1 MKKGT
6 KILLSVI
13 GAAVVVLGALYT
25 YRGVYYQSHFLPGTK
40 VEGVDI
46 SKLSYP
52 QAKQKVAKTLLDSN
66 FTLYDQ
72 KTKLTQVSGKELGI
86 TQNSASYLKKVMRT
100 QNSWLPTT
108 TVKAESTTNTM
119 INIDQQKLNQ
129 YVDQTLTTLNQGRQA
144 PQDAKIVKTNDNYQ
158 IKPEVA
164 GQTFDKAA
172 VTKAV
177 KEAVSKGQPKVQLA
191 DSHQQA
197 KVTKN
202 DAQLTEQLSKIKK
215 IDTITGKYTIAG
227 KTETITPAMIH
238 QWLGYSDGKITLD
251 QTAMKAY
258 LSSLNDK
265 YATYNKSR
273 QFKSTKRG
281 VVTVPAG
288 IYGWSIN
295 SASELPKLT
304 DAILAGKD
312 FTREPVIV
320 GTGYSKDGYGDAL
333 SDIGNTYI
341 EVDKQNQHM
350 WVYMNGQ
357 LKIDTDVV
365 TGNPNG
371 HDTPVGVWAIWAKE
385 RNSTLRGE
393 NDNGSKYASKV
404 AYWMPI
410 DDTGVGIH
418 DSPWQPQYGGDWYK
432 THGSHGCINTPPAT
446 VAKIFNMVSTGMPVV
461 VF

>member
-13 GAAVVVLGALYT
+13 GAAVVVLGVLYT

-52 QAKQKVAKTLLDSN
+52 QAKHKVAKTLRDSN

-86 TQNSASYLKKVMRT
+86 TQNSAAYLKKVMRT

-158 IKPEVA
+158 IEPEVA

-177 KEAVSKGQPKVQLA
+177 KEAVSKGQLKVQLA

-202 DAQLTEQLSKIKK
+202 DAQLTEQLAKIKK

-238 QWLGYSDGKITLD
+238 QWLGYSNGKITLD

-265 YATYNKSR
+265 YATY
-273 QFKSTKRG
+273 
-281 VVTVPAG
+281 
-288 IYGWSIN
+288 
-295 SASELPKLT
+295 
-304 DAILAGKD
+304 
-312 FTREPVIV
+312 
-320 GTGYSKDGYGDAL
+320 
-333 SDIGNTYI
+333 
-341 EVDKQNQHM
+341 
-350 WVYMNGQ
+350 
-357 LKIDTDVV
+357 KID
-365 TGNPNG
+365 
-371 HDTPVGVWAIWAKE
+371 
-385 RNSTLRGE
+385 
-393 NDNGSKYASKV
+393 
-404 AYWMPI
+404 
-410 DDTGVGIH
+410 
-418 DSPWQPQYGGDWYK
+418 
-432 THGSHGCINTPPAT
+432 
-446 VAKIFNMVSTGMPVV
+446 
-461 VF
+461 

>member
-1 MKKGT
+1 M
-6 KILLSVI
+6 
-13 GAAVVVLGALYT
+13 
-25 YRGVYYQSHFLPGTK
+25 
-40 VEGVDI
+40 I
-46 SKLSYP
+46 S
-52 QAKQKVAKTLLDSN
+52 
-66 FTLYDQ
+66 
-72 KTKLTQVSGKELGI
+72 
-86 TQNSASYLKKVMRT
+86 M
-100 QNSWLPTT
+100 
-108 TVKAESTTNTM
+108 
-119 INIDQQKLNQ
+119 
-129 YVDQTLTTLNQGRQA
+129 
-144 PQDAKIVKTNDNYQ
+144 
-158 IKPEVA
+158 
-164 GQTFDKAA
+164 
-172 VTKAV
+172 
-177 KEAVSKGQPKVQLA
+177 QP
-191 DSHQQA
+191 
-197 KVTKN
+197 
-202 DAQLTEQLSKIKK
+202 I
-215 IDTITGKYTIAG
+215 
-227 KTETITPAMIH
+227 
-238 QWLGYSDGKITLD
+238 
-251 QTAMKAY
+251 
-258 LSSLNDK
+258 
-265 YATYNKSR
+265 
-273 QFKSTKRG
+273 KSTKRG

-304 DAILAGKD
+304 DVILAGKD

-320 GTGYSKDGYGDAL
+320 GSGYSKDGYGDAL

-371 HDTPVGVWAIWAKE
+371 HDTPVGVWAIWSKE

-446 VAKIFNMVSTGMPVV
+446 VAKIFNMVSTGIPVV